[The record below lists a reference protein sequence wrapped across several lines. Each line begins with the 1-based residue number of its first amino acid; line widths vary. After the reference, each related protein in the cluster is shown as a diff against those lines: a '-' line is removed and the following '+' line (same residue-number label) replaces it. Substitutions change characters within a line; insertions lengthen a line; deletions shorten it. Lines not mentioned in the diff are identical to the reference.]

1 MSGQIPIVVFPC
13 LPYIALMQT
22 TFVRQNPEQVS
33 GPEAVPGNRS
43 PVRKRRS
50 TGRVRTPRS
59 SGFRSQSTGSA
70 EGAPTSAGDRAL
82 IDALVNSK
90 VFQEYE
96 RAFTEATGLPVA
108 LRAVESW
115 QLPHHGKRNESPFCS
130 IISEKSRACASC
142 LQTQEKLAESAQE
155 SAQTVVCSAGLSDTA
170 VPVRL
175 GDRLIGFLQTG
186 QVFRK
191 KPTDQQFERV
201 MKLIEE
207 WGVQISPE
215 ALKEAYFATRVIPQK
230 QHEAIVRLL
239 VIFAQHL
246 SMLSNQVVVQ
256 HDHAEPPVITRAKEY
271 IHEHQ
276 TENLRL
282 GHVAKAVNTST
293 FYFCKMF
300 KKVTGINFT
309 DYLSRVR
316 IEKSKNLLLNPNLRV
331 SEIAFEVGFQSLTH
345 FNRVFKKILG
355 QSPTEYR
362 AQLLGN
368 RV

>member
-1 MSGQIPIVVFPC
+1 
-13 LPYIALMQT
+13 MQT
-22 TFVRQNPEQVS
+22 NYVRGTS
-33 GPEAVPGNRS
+33 G
-43 PVRKRRS
+43 
-50 TGRVRTPRS
+50 TRS
-59 SGFRSQSTGSA
+59 SLNGSSTGSA
-70 EGAPTSAGDRAL
+70 TAPSPQSPGPDITLRHRASLFKARPANHGNGDRGL
-82 IDALVNSK
+82 IEALVSSK
-90 VFQEYE
+90 IFQEYE
-96 RAFTEATGLPVA
+96 KAFTEATGLPVA
-108 LRAVESW
+108 LRPVETW
-115 QLPHHGKRNESPFCS
+115 QLPHHGKRNEGPFCS
-130 IISEKSRACASC
+130 LISQKSRACASC
-142 LQTQEKLAESAQE
+142 LSVQE
-155 SAQTVVCSAGLSDTA
+155 SLSELASEEAHTIGCPNGLCDTA

-191 KPTDQQFERV
+191 KPSEAQFDRTARQV
-201 MKLIEE
+201 AD
-207 WGVQISPE
+207 WGVDVDRDT
-215 ALKEAYFATRVIPQK
+215 LHDAYFATRVVPSK
-230 QHEAIVRLL
+230 QHEATVKLL
-239 VIFAQHL
+239 TIFAQHL

-256 HDHAEPPVITRAKEY
+256 QENAEPPVIARAKEF
-271 IHEHQ
+271 IQEHQ

-282 GHVAKAVNTST
+282 GHVAKACNTST

-362 AQLLGN
+362 VQLLGT
-368 RV
+368 RS

>member
-1 MSGQIPIVVFPC
+1 
-13 LPYIALMQT
+13 MQT
-22 TFVRQNPEQVS
+22 TIVRQ
-33 GPEAVPGNRS
+33 
-43 PVRKRRS
+43 
-50 TGRVRTPRS
+50 S
-59 SGFRSQSTGSA
+59 SGTEA
-70 EGAPTSAGDRAL
+70 GANASPAGQAGRREQQVPRAKDPFKPRASGGIHADRNLIEAL
-82 IDALVNSK
+82 SNSK
-90 VFQEYE
+90 VFQDYE

-115 QLPHHGKRNESPFCS
+115 QLPHHGRRNESPFCALVL
-130 IISEKSRACASC
+130 ETSRACASC
-142 LQTQEKLAESAQE
+142 LQVQERLSTGATEEAY
-155 SAQTVVCSAGLSDTA
+155 TVNCPAGLCDTA

-191 KPTDQQFERV
+191 TPTREQFQRTLRLV
-201 MKLIEE
+201 AE
-207 WGVQISPE
+207 WGVHADPRKLE
-215 ALKEAYFATRVIPQK
+215 EAYFGTRVVPSK
-230 QHEAIVRLL
+230 KHDAVVKLL
-239 VIFAQHL
+239 SIFAQHL
-246 SMLSNQVVVQ
+246 SMLSNQVVLQ
-256 HDHAEPPVITRAKEY
+256 QDNSEPPVITRAKEF
-271 IHEHQ
+271 ILEHQ
-276 TENLRL
+276 TDNLRL

-300 KKVTGINFT
+300 KKATGINFT

-362 AQLLGN
+362 AQLLGTD
-368 RV
+368 